1 MTWAVKFL
9 VVAVL
14 AAGAVAV
21 FFLIRSSNRDTDNSV
36 QPAGEKQ
43 IGASLQKALAL
54 LDAMPQVPALKPLL
68 EVAPVPKQSAV
79 VIEQRAQIRFGD
91 ISSMRRD
98 LPLALARF
106 EAGVASEHE
115 VNNAISTAYRSNDKS
130 LVSLDKWVAE
140 EPVSYAALVARG
152 IVKSHLGWHARGGD
166 YIPYT
171 PKENLAEMTRLHL
184 LALDDFILALDKSRY
199 PVLVIS
205 ELLSISKAH
214 GWKEESKKLF
224 LAGERLSPSSD
235 TLFSR
240 YSSSLYEEWGTGSV
254 VAAKAFLR
262 RAEENGVSLEARSAL
277 TRQLANAES
286 GWRYSIGKPDA
297 LAYAVEFSKRHDT
310 VDAWW
315 WRSQV
320 ESSLDRH
327 EDALKSLRRV
337 VEKQPDSAGAMG
349 DIAGV
354 LRQLNRIEDFK
365 LARRRTADLGNDW
378 AQGQIIADM
387 IWERNGEKRDWEK
400 IRKECEASAEML
412 NPSGQHC
419 VGGLYME
426 GLAGYPRDNA
436 KSVAYYE
443 LAARQGDDRAQHDY
457 GWSLIQG
464 SGVKQDREKGLF
476 YLRNSARQK
485 FEPAL
490 NKLKQLGERTDN
502 LEWRASKLESAKRDL
517 EVRLDRGETWRGRY

>member
-1 MTWAVKFL
+1 MTPRVGKFL

-14 AAGAVAV
+14 ALAAGAVAV
-21 FFLIRSSNRDTDNSV
+21 FLVTRSSSSGTDNSA

-54 LDAMPQVPALKPLL
+54 LDAMPPVSALKPPLDA
-68 EVAPVPKQSAV
+68 VQVPKQSAV

-106 EAGVASEHE
+106 EAGAGSEHE
-115 VNNAISTAYRSNDKS
+115 VNNAISAAYRSNDKS
-130 LVSLDKWVAE
+130 LDSLDKWVAE
-140 EPVSYAALVARG
+140 EPGSYAALVARG
-152 IVKSHLGWHARGGD
+152 IVRSR
-166 YIPYT
+166 
-171 PKENLAEMTRLHL
+171 
-184 LALDDFILALDKSRY
+184 ALDKSRY
-199 PVLVIS
+199 PVLAIS
-205 ELLSISKAH
+205 ELLGISKAH
-214 GWKEESKKLF
+214 GWKDESKKLF

-235 TLFSR
+235 NLFSR
-240 YSSSLYEEWGTGSV
+240 YSSILYGEWGTGSV
-254 VAAKAFLR
+254 AAAKAFLL

-277 TRQLANAES
+277 TRHLANADS

-297 LAYAVEFSKRHDT
+297 LDYAIEFSNRYDT

-315 WRSQV
+315 WRSEV

-337 VEKQPDSAGAMG
+337 VEKRPDSADAIG

-354 LRQLNRIEDFK
+354 LRKLNRMEDFK

-419 VGGLYME
+419 VGGLYMDA
-426 GLAGYPRDNA
+426 LAGYPRDNA

-443 LAARQGDDRAQHDY
+443 LSARQGNDRAQHDY

-502 LEWRASKLESAKRDL
+502 LEW
-517 EVRLDRGETWRGRY
+517 

>member
-1 MTWAVKFL
+1 MTRAGKFL
-9 VVAVL
+9 IVAVL
-14 AAGAVAV
+14 VAGAVAA
-21 FFLIRSSNRDTDNSV
+21 LSITRSSISGTDSSER
-36 QPAGEKQ
+36 AGEKK
-43 IGASLQKALAL
+43 IGVSLQKALAL
-54 LDAMPQVPALKPLL
+54 LDAMPPLPPLAPLVATAQVPKP
-68 EVAPVPKQSAV
+68 SDV
-79 VIEQRAQIRFGD
+79 VIEQRARIRFGD
-91 ISSMRRD
+91 ISDMRHN

-106 EAGVASEHE
+106 EAGLASEDE
-115 VNNAISTAYRSNDKS
+115 VNSTIAVAYRSNDKS
-130 LVSLDKWVAE
+130 LDSLDKWVAE
-140 EPVSYAALVARG
+140 EPGSYAALVARG
-152 IVKSHLGWHARGGD
+152 IVRSHLGWHARGGD

-171 PKENLAEMTRLHL
+171 PTENLAEMTRLHL
-184 LALDDFILALDKSRY
+184 LALDDFVLALNKSRY
-199 PVLVIS
+199 PVLAIS
-205 ELLSISKAH
+205 ELLGISKAH
-214 GWKEESKKLF
+214 GWKDESKKLF

-240 YSSSLYEEWGTGSV
+240 YSSILYLEWGTGSV
-254 VAAKAFLR
+254 AAAKAFLR

-277 TRQLANAES
+277 TRHLANADS

-297 LAYAVEFSKRHDT
+297 LAYAVEFSKRNDT

-320 ESSLDRH
+320 ESSLDRP

-337 VEKQPDSAGAMG
+337 VEKYPDSAGAMG

-354 LRQLNRIEDFK
+354 LRKLNRIEDFK

-387 IWERNGEKRDWEK
+387 IWERNGEKRDWERIK
-400 IRKECEASAEML
+400 KECETSAEML

-419 VGGLYME
+419 IGGLYME
-426 GLAGYPRDNA
+426 ALAGYPRDDA

-502 LEWRASKLESAKRDL
+502 LEWQATKLESAKRDL
-517 EVRLDRGETWRGRY
+517 EVRLDRGATWQGRY